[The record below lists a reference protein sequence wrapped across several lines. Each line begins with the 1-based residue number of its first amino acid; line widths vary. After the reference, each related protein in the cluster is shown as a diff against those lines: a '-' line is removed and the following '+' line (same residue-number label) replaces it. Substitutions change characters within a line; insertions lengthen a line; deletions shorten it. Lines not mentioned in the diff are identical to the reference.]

1 MCALHVVLARQRSIQ
16 SVSMRVPGLL
26 SRMSSGAV
34 NTFPV
39 TNSTWTLS
47 EGEAQYDDEEVV
59 FRN

>member
-1 MCALHVVLARQRSIQ
+1 MLERQRSIQ
-16 SVSMRVPGLL
+16 SVSIRVPGLE

-47 EGEAQYDDEEVV
+47 PGLEQYPG
-59 FRN
+59 